1 MARQGR
7 EMETGM
13 SPRRCSLCSG
23 RTGWSRS
30 RDASADRVRTWW
42 PGGVRPRKA
51 WLRRGIGL
59 PLEWSPRDYCD
70 ERWCTEVCCGV
81 VVWQDGVG
89 LADSSAGRGDP
100 GCGRGASG
108 VNEERGA

>member
-23 RTGWSRS
+23 RMGWSRS

-42 PGGVRPRKA
+42 PSGVRPRKA
-51 WLRRGIGL
+51 WLRRGISLPSLIGGL
-59 PLEWSPRDYCD
+59 GENIAPAELPVRRSGGPQIFVFDPP
-70 ERWCTEVCCGV
+70 ERI
-81 VVWQDGVG
+81 
-89 LADSSAGRGDP
+89 RGTP
-100 GCGRGASG
+100 CKIEMVLKEIA
-108 VNEERGA
+108 